1 MKEFKNNPQLLC
13 RKSSLLGT
21 VHGSVRLCSAVH
33 FYKWHINYYDSFHA
47 ARPFVASARNLVPKK
62 RRETALR
69 KDISKRS
76 ATICSSRSAH
86 VTGGSVLVGYLMFVV
101 RRNRSSMGFGVL
113 NCLQN
118 ETNNA

>member
-1 MKEFKNNPQLLC
+1 MKEFKNSPQLLC

-47 ARPFVASARNLVPKK
+47 ARPFVASARNWCQKK
-62 RRETALR
+62 ETALR

-86 VTGGSVLVGYLMFVV
+86 VTGGSFLVGYLMFVV

-118 ETNNA
+118 GTNNA